1 MQEIE
6 HLLKGLIIGLSIAV
20 PVGPIGIL
28 CIRRTLAQGRL
39 VGFLSGLG
47 AATADAFYGAVAG
60 FGLTFLSNFLVGQQT
75 GLRLIGGVILCYLGI
90 RTFLSKPV
98 EQKASVE
105 ESSLFGAYLSTF
117 FLTLTNPMTILFFAA
132 VFAGLGVGNAGDHY
146 VSAGILVIGVFT
158 GSGLWWLVLSGF
170 TGLLRGLFN
179 PKRLRWLNRISGSII
194 IAFGLFAFLSLLR

>member
-1 MQEIE
+1 MQEIH

-28 CIRRTLAQGRL
+28 CIRRTLTQGRL

-75 GLRLIGGVILCYLGI
+75 ELRLIGGVVLCYLGI

-98 EQKASVE
+98 EQGASVE
-105 ESSLFGAYLSTF
+105 ENSLWGAYLSTF

-132 VFAGLGVGNAGDHY
+132 VFAGLGVGDAGDHY
-146 VSAGILVIGVFT
+146 ISAGILVLGVFT

-170 TGLLRGLFN
+170 TGLLQGLFN
-179 PKRLRWLNRISGSII
+179 PKRLRWLNRISGLII
-194 IAFGLFAFLSLLR
+194 MGFGLFAFLSLLR